1 MVPLKLIVDG
11 LQMLDDSIFLLE
23 GPLQGFIQLINFK
36 HLLFE
41 LLHLH
46 VDFSVVLSSILT
58 ISLVLFLHLSE
69 LFLNPFNVP
78 LPLLFLQLHVFDLP
92 NQHLHLPLTFLLV
105 LLCVLDYPSVYRKLL
120 LESQVDPLQLSE
132 LLLKSCLLGESQV
145 EALVLPP

>member
-11 LQMLDDSIFLLE
+11 LQMLDNSIFLLDR
-23 GPLQGFIQLINFK
+23 PLQSVIQLINFK

-69 LFLNPFNVP
+69 LLLNPFDVP
-78 LPLLFLQLHVFDLP
+78 LPLLLLLLHFFDLP
-92 NQHLHLPLTFLLV
+92 NQQLHLPLTFLLL
-105 LLCVLDYPSVYRKLL
+105 LLCLLYHQSVTRNLI
-120 LESQVDPLQLSE
+120 LEPQVYSLQLRE
-132 LLLKSCLLGESQV
+132 LLLKRCLFGESQI